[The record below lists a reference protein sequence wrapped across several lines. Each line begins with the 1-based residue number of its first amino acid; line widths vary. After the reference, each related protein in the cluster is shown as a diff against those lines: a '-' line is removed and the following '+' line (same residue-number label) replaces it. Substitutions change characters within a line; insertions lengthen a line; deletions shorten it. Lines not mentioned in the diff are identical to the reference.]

1 MAFIHSPKLVTSGL
15 VLCLDAANKVSYPGS
30 DTSFYDLSDNAN
42 TGTLTN
48 GPTFNAGNGGSIVFD
63 GVDDYISINNS
74 TSLQLTSTLT
84 LSIWVYITATFNGRS
99 LITKGPA
106 VSDYDYMMYLTS
118 NSTNISFYKKNS
130 SGTVSFTSPPART
143 YINRWA
149 NIVITFNDTNVVQY
163 DNSIAFVNT
172 TFANSEI
179 RTSSNSLRILSG
191 WSGYTS
197 GNLSMVQI
205 YNRALSQLEVQQNF
219 NANRTRFGL

>member
-1 MAFIHSPKLVTSGL
+1 MSGKVGGNIINSGL
-15 VLCLDAANKVSYPGS
+15 VLCLDAANKNSYTSGS
-30 DTSFYDLSDNAN
+30 SSWRDLSGNN
-42 TGTLTN
+42 NNGTLTN
-48 GPTFNAGNGGSIVFD
+48 GPIYSNNNNGIIVFD
-63 GVDDYISINNS
+63 GVDDYISINDS

-84 LSIWVYITATFNGRS
+84 LSIWVYITAAFNGRG

-106 VSDYDYMMYLTS
+106 SSDYDYMMYLTT
-118 NSTNISFYKKNS
+118 NSTNIQFYKKNS
-130 SGTVSFTSPPART
+130 SGTVSFVGTSPRT
-143 YINRWA
+143 YINKWK
-149 NIVITFNDTNVVQY
+149 NIVITFDGVNVVQY
-163 DNSIAFVNT
+163 DNSIPFLNT

-219 NANRTRFGL
+219 NATRTRFGL